1 MDTTALDRLLRQ
13 TLTSRLETAD
23 RKTLADWADRHPG
36 DADRAVAHGRAFV
49 LARSSVAAEVS
60 HVVEWLEEVV
70 RVLARPAADAPTG
83 EQANAF
89 FSPGKACIHEV
100 LRQFDLARQS
110 CDVCVFTITDDRI
123 TDAIIRANARGVA
136 VRIITD
142 DEKSHDLG
150 SDIDKL
156 QMCGIPCKM
165 DVGNVAHMH
174 HKFALFDGR
183 RLMTGSFNWTRSA
196 SEQNEESLLVTPDP
210 VLVKLFTARFENLWG
225 RMKEVVLPPPWTPAI
240 EPREGM

>member
-1 MDTTALDRLLRQ
+1 MDTHALDQLLRQ
-13 TLTSRLETAD
+13 TLTGRLQTAD
-23 RKTLADWADRHPG
+23 RKTLADWADHHPE
-36 DADRAVAHGRAFV
+36 DSDRAIARARAFA
-49 LARSSVAAEVS
+49 LARSLVHADA
-60 HVVEWLEEVV
+60 VVEWLEEVV
-70 RVLARPAADAPTG
+70 RVLARPATDAPTG

-100 LRQFDLARQS
+100 LRQFDMARQS

-136 VRIITD
+136 VRVITD

-150 SDIDKL
+150 SDIDQL

-225 RMKEVVLPPPWTPAI
+225 RMKEVVVPPPWKPAI